1 MNQGKFKVKPKG
13 PWIPKKV
20 KDKAG
25 NVSDEKTLTTMSA
38 GSKNFDYTGGIQ
50 TFTIPGSGEY
60 KLRVIG
66 AGDGSTSKG
75 GTAEGTKH
83 FEQGD
88 IIYIVVGGT
97 GGNHEGGYNGGGAG
111 FVGGGGATHMA
122 QRSGVL
128 SSLEANK
135 SSVLLVAGGR
145 WRSFERIL

>member
-1 MNQGKFKVKPKG
+1 MISAIERCHIEEQLFEHVVLRRAEYYIKFSFPQ
-13 PWIPKKV
+13 
-20 KDKAG
+20 A
-25 NVSDEKTLTTMSA
+25 SCFS
-38 GSKNFDYTGGIQ
+38 TG
-50 TFTIPGSGEY
+50 
-60 KLRVIG
+60 
-66 AGDGSTSKG
+66 DNTSKG